1 MGRLTRTLLCLWVAA
16 VAGAIANMALMVPV
30 VLAHSMGWLTA
41 KSVALP
47 VAVVTMTLCAVC
59 GFAAAVSAYRWMWR
73 RLASS
78 DAGYAEGVQRSQGE
92 NCMKR
97 KWKKFPWW
105 RLLGAAAVVLGV
117 VNLRDAPPEPVIFT
131 LVLVFGVALPYA
143 LFKWVEYFRYRREH
157 GTVPWET
164 REPASTVHE

>member
-16 VAGAIANMALMVPV
+16 VAGAIAGMALMVPA

-41 KSVALP
+41 KSAALP
-47 VAVVTMTLCAVC
+47 VVVVTMTLCVVGGFPVAVL
-59 GFAAAVSAYRWMWR
+59 AYRWMRR

-78 DAGYAEGVQRSQGE
+78 DAGYAEGVQRAQGE

-117 VNLRDAPPEPVIFT
+117 VNLRDAPLEPVIFA

-157 GTVPWET
+157 GIAPWET